1 MEQAA
6 LARFGAVLHGRR
18 RLEDGLL
25 VGGVAAHEN
34 ETETGW
40 CRQRLVRRT
49 VREEWSRES
58 TTSANRRKK
67 GFPFGFSPRATR
79 IEAAVTRGGVK
90 QWTRWN

>member
-1 MEQAA
+1 
-6 LARFGAVLHGRR
+6 
-18 RLEDGLL
+18 
-25 VGGVAAHEN
+25 
-34 ETETGW
+34 
-40 CRQRLVRRT
+40 VRRT